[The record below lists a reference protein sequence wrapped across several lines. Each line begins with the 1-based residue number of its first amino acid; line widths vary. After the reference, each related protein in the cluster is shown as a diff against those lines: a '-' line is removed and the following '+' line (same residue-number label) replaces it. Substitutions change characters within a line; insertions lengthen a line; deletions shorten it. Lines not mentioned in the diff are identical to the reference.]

1 MSKSI
6 YIATSEPSSGKSI
19 VTLGLMS
26 MLIGKTAKVGYF
38 RPIVEDF
45 EEGGS
50 DNHIETVI
58 SHFGLDIQFE
68 DAYAIT
74 KSKLIKK
81 KNKGKLGDVLDLI
94 IEKYKR
100 LEERFDFVLVEGTS
114 FTGEGTAIEL
124 DINVLI
130 AKNLGIPAVIVGTGV
145 GKTLEELID
154 SLHLVYDSF
163 KIKEVEVLAIF
174 ANKVQPENIELV
186 TAGLRKNLP
195 ESILINTIPVISS
208 LNHPTVQEIVI
219 DLDAKVLFG
228 DAYLNN
234 QTSNFSVGAM
244 QLCNYLLHLKEDS
257 LVITPGDRADI
268 ILGVLQANESVNYPT
283 IAGIVLT
290 GNILPEPSILKLI
303 EGFLL
308 LFLLFQLKKERIILP
323 IE

>member
-38 RPIVEDF
+38 RPIIEDI
-45 EEGGS
+45 EEGGF

-58 SHFGLDIQFE
+58 THFGLDIQFE

-81 KNKGKLGDVLDLI
+81 KNKGKLGDVIDLI

-124 DINVLI
+124 DMNVLI
-130 AKNLGIPAVIVGTGV
+130 AKNLGIPTVIVGSGV

-163 KIKEVEVLAIF
+163 K
-174 ANKVQPENIELV
+174 
-186 TAGLRKNLP
+186 
-195 ESILINTIPVISS
+195 
-208 LNHPTVQEIVI
+208 
-219 DLDAKVLFG
+219 
-228 DAYLNN
+228 
-234 QTSNFSVGAM
+234 
-244 QLCNYLLHLKEDS
+244 LK
-257 LVITPGDRADI
+257 
-268 ILGVLQANESVNYPT
+268 
-283 IAGIVLT
+283 
-290 GNILPEPSILKLI
+290 
-303 EGFLL
+303 
-308 LFLLFQLKKERIILP
+308 
-323 IE
+323 